1 MGVSFGSVLVAR
13 YWEEDKR
20 AVFPYL
26 LTQNVAHVKKR
37 LKEMGYT
44 LLDPM
49 QWYLDQLREE
59 DRPLNPPKS

>member
-1 MGVSFGSVLVAR
+1 VAR

-26 LTQNVAHVKKR
+26 LTNNVAKIKKK
-37 LKEMGYT
+37 LASLGFT

-49 QWYLDQLREE
+49 DWCI
-59 DRPLNPPKS
+59 DRLPPK